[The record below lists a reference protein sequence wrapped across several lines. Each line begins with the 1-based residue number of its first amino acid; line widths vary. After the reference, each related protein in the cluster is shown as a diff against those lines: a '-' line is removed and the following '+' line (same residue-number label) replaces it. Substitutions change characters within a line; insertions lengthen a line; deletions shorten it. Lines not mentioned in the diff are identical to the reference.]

1 MQLRISKNITQMIL
15 NSEFPM
21 EPYIKLRLAKWT
33 LISLVK
39 YIYIHIYIYI
49 YIYIL
54 YICVYV
60 YIYYIYTYYIYIYI
74 YIYLRLMVVRLF

>member
-49 YIYIL
+49 YIF
-54 YICVYV
+54 
-60 YIYYIYTYYIYIYI
+60 IYYIYVYMYIYIIYIHITYIYTYI
-74 YIYLRLMVVRLF
+74 YI

>member
-60 YIYYIYTYYIYIYI
+60 YIYNGDPVLT
-74 YIYLRLMVVRLF
+74 